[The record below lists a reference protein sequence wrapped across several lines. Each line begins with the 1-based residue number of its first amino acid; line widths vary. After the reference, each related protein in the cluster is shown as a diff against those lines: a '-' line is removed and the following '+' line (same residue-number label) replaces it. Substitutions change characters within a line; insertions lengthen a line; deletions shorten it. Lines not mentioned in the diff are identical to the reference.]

1 MSNYEFEK
9 QTQSSNFEKRFL
21 NLYGCQ
27 FFNCKFEGI
36 SSSNSIGTKKTVRFN
51 FSTEIDPEDHTKGME
66 MSGMLGIEKIEDFPQ
81 DTFGFIYIVTHKP
94 SDKSYIGKKVLY
106 HNVKKK
112 LTKKELAEQTGPGR
126 KSATKVVEK
135 ESDWK
140 TYYGSAKPILALI
153 KDGKQE
159 EFTREILQL
168 VPNKKLLTYYE
179 CKFLFEYGVLENP
192 DGYFNDNIQGRFF
205 TKDFAS

>member
-1 MSNYEFEK
+1 MWLYKEK
-9 QTQSSNFEKRFL
+9 V
-21 NLYGCQ
+21 
-27 FFNCKFEGI
+27 I
-36 SSSNSIGTKKTVRFN
+36 NSI
-51 FSTEIDPEDHTKGME
+51 EDM
-66 MSGMLGIEKIEDFPQ
+66 PQ

-94 SDKSYIGKKVLY
+94 SGKSYIGKKSLF
-106 HNVKKK
+106 HNIKKK

-126 KSATKVVEK
+126 KSTTKVVAK

-140 TYYGSAKPILALI
+140 TYYGSAKPILELI

-179 CKFLFEYGVLENP
+179 CKYLFEYSVLENP
-192 DGYFNDNIQGRFF
+192 DGYFNDNILGKFF
-205 TKDFAS
+205 AKDFA

>member
-1 MSNYEFEK
+1 MWLYNEK
-9 QTQSSNFEKRFL
+9 
-21 NLYGCQ
+21 
-27 FFNCKFEGI
+27 
-36 SSSNSIGTKKTVRFN
+36 V
-51 FSTEIDPEDHTKGME
+51 
-66 MSGMLGIEKIEDFPQ
+66 IENINDFPEN
-81 DTFGFIYIVTHKP
+81 TFGFIYIVKHKP
-94 SDKSYIGKKVLY
+94 TGKAYIGKKVLY

-112 LTKKELAEQTGPGR
+112 LTKKEIAEQTGPGR
-126 KSATKVVEK
+126 KSATKVVVK

-179 CKFLFEYGVLENP
+179 CKYLFINEVLEHP
-192 DGYFNDNIQGRFF
+192 DKWMNDNVLGKFY
-205 TKDFAS
+205 TKDFA

>member
-1 MSNYEFEK
+1 MW
-9 QTQSSNFEKRFL
+9 
-21 NLYGCQ
+21 LYKEQ
-27 FFNCKFEGI
+27 VI
-36 SSSNSIGTKKTVRFN
+36 NS
-51 FSTEIDPEDHTKGME
+51 
-66 MSGMLGIEKIEDFPQ
+66 IEDFPQ
-81 DTFGFIYIVTHKP
+81 ETFGFIYIVTHKP
-94 SDKSYIGKKVLY
+94 SGKSYIGKKVLY

-126 KSATKVVEK
+126 KPISKVVQK

-140 TYYGSAKPILALI
+140 TYYGSAKPILELI

-179 CKFLFEYGVLENP
+179 CKFLFINGVLENP
-192 DGYFNDNIQGRFF
+192 EGYFNDNVLGKFF
-205 TKDFAS
+205 TKDFATQE